1 MESSNISNLQNIK
14 KIHFIGIGG
23 SGMFPL
29 AQILKARGFE
39 ITGSDIYESDTLD
52 KVRKLGIPVNTE
64 HRKENIKDQDLIVF
78 SAAIK
83 ESNPEIQAAKEKN
96 IPIIERSVML
106 GLIFNN
112 YKNSIGVSGTHG
124 KTTTTSMI
132 TSVLLD
138 AKKDPTAV
146 IGGTLPKI
154 SGNSCAGESDI
165 IVAEACEYVDSFL
178 HLHPKISVITNV
190 DADHLDY
197 FGTLEN
203 VKKSFHQYASQTT
216 DLIVVNGDDKNA
228 KDTAENTNASKIFF
242 GLSKEN
248 DYFADNIEFNKKQ
261 QARFDIFKGNEKI
274 IHIEL
279 SVPGNHNI
287 YDSLAAF
294 IVCLN
299 LGVSP
304 TDIQKSLKMF
314 TGAHRRF
321 EILGEINGITVADDF
336 AHHPTEIETT
346 LKAAVNMGFNKVWA
360 IFQPHTYSRTYMLLD
375 DFVKALS
382 VADKVII
389 SEILPV
395 REVNTYGIH
404 SEDLVKKMSNGKY
417 IPTFEEIC
425 DYITEN
431 AQSGDLVLTL
441 GGGNVYKCA
450 NMIVDKLYIISKLGV
465 FK

>member
-1 MESSNISNLQNIK
+1 MKSSNINNLNDIK

-29 AQILKARGFE
+29 AQILNDHGFE

-52 KVRKLGIPVNTE
+52 KVKKMGISVAVK
-64 HRKENIKDQDLIVF
+64 HDKENIKNQDLVVF

-83 ESNPEIQAAKEKN
+83 ETNPEIQAAKEKN
-96 IPIIERSVML
+96 ISIIERSIML
-106 GLIFNN
+106 GIIFNN

-132 TSVLLD
+132 TSILLD

-154 SGNSCAGESDI
+154 GGNSCAGESDI

-216 DLIVVNGDDKNA
+216 GLIVVNGDDKNA
-228 KDTAENTNASKIFF
+228 KDVVENTTASKIFF

-248 DYFADNIEFNKKQ
+248 DYFADNIEFNEKQ
-261 QARFDIFKGNEKI
+261 QARFDVFKGHEKI
-274 IHIEL
+274 TRLEL

-287 YDSLAAF
+287 YNALAAF
-294 IVCLN
+294 IACSD

-304 TDIQKSLKMF
+304 SEIQKSLKTF
-314 TGAHRRF
+314 KGAHRRF
-321 EILGEINGITVADDF
+321 EILG
-336 AHHPTEIETT
+336 
-346 LKAAVNMGFNKVWA
+346 
-360 IFQPHTYSRTYMLLD
+360 
-375 DFVKALS
+375 
-382 VADKVII
+382 
-389 SEILPV
+389 
-395 REVNTYGIH
+395 
-404 SEDLVKKMSNGKY
+404 
-417 IPTFEEIC
+417 
-425 DYITEN
+425 
-431 AQSGDLVLTL
+431 
-441 GGGNVYKCA
+441 
-450 NMIVDKLYIISKLGV
+450 
-465 FK
+465 

>member
-1 MESSNISNLQNIK
+1 MKSSNINNLDGIK
-14 KIHFIGIGG
+14 KIHLIGIGG

-29 AQILKARGFE
+29 AQILKAQGFE
-39 ITGSDIYESDTLD
+39 ITGSDIYESDTME
-52 KVRKLGIPVNTE
+52 KVKKMGITTNME
-64 HRKENIKDQDLIVF
+64 HKAENITNQDLVVF

-83 ESNPEIQAAKEKN
+83 ESNPEIMSAKEKN

-106 GLIFNN
+106 GILFNK
-112 YKNSIGVSGTHG
+112 YKNSVGVSGTHG

-132 TSVLLD
+132 TSILLD

-154 SGNSCAGESDI
+154 NGNSCAGKSDI

-178 HLHPKISVITNV
+178 YLYPRISVITNV

-203 VKKSFHQYASQTT
+203 VKKSFHKYASQTR
-216 DLIVVNGDDKNA
+216 DLLIVNGDDVNSRDVA
-228 KDTAENTNASKIFF
+228 EDTKASKTFF
-242 GLSKEN
+242 GISKEN
-248 DYFADNIEFNKKQ
+248 DYFADNIEFSERQ
-261 QARFDIFKGNEKI
+261 HARFDVFKGNEKMTRL
-274 IHIEL
+274 EL
-279 SVPGNHNI
+279 SVPGKHNI
-287 YDSLAAF
+287 YNALAAF

-299 LGVSP
+299 LGVSAE
-304 TDIQKSLKMF
+304 DIQKALKTF

-346 LKAAVNMGFNKVWA
+346 LKAATNMGFSRVWA
-360 IFQPHTYSRTYMLLD
+360 IFQPHTYSRTSMLLN
-375 DFVKALS
+375 DFARVLS
-382 VADKVII
+382 IADKVIV

-395 REVNTYGIH
+395 REVNTYGVH
-404 SEDLVKKMSNGKY
+404 SKDLVEKIDNGEY

-425 DYITEN
+425 DYIIKN
-431 AQSGDLVLTL
+431 AQSGDLILTL

-450 NMIVDKLYIISKLGV
+450 NMIVAKLNRQ
-465 FK
+465 